1 MTTVWRKDPCY
12 FEKGV
17 EKTVGHRFGPR
28 SATTLRMQ
36 PNYVE
41 WSWWQHSAS
50 PCLEIPEVL
59 IKIFHWAVAALQC
72 VTRLRTKLQLGV
84 SIPSFMTERWLIPA
98 DTTDWWQC
106 VGSNLAKVGTP
117 ALLWWSWDVNSN
129 RKPLPMLLSTWIEF
143 KILAIGVPKI
153 YWHVSSQVA
162 QPLTNWLE
170 LTWRGLSLWAVGKG
184 SPFPPHTWTSARMLQ
199 DVCLPHLQLKI
210 HPAVVWPNSLGQLVC
225 WNVKTAFGIR
235 LMVLQLTC
243 HSLAKSWHQ
252 PWWNSSLEAA
262 VCSSATAPSSA
273 RNRKS
278 GQSTSSSR
286 LPFRGKPFLSVSHTH
301 YFRYGNWNNTFWRN

>member
-1 MTTVWRKDPCY
+1 MAHPCWH
-12 FEKGV
+12 
-17 EKTVGHRFGPR
+17 HRLVAMCGLQPCE
-28 SATTLRMQ
+28 SWHPSTALVKLRCQ
-36 PNYVE
+36 QQQKALAY
-41 WSWWQHSAS
+41 AS
-50 PCLEIPEVL
+50 EYL
-59 IKIFHWAVAALQC
+59 
-72 VTRLRTKLQLGV
+72 
-84 SIPSFMTERWLIPA
+84 
-98 DTTDWWQC
+98 D
-106 VGSNLAKVGTP
+106 
-117 ALLWWSWDVNSN
+117 
-129 RKPLPMLLSTWIEF
+129 

-153 YWHVSSQVA
+153 YWHVSSRVA

-199 DVCLPHLQLKI
+199 DICLPHLQLKV
-210 HPAVVWPNSLGQLVC
+210 HPAIVWPNSLGQLVC
-225 WNVKTAFGIR
+225 WNVKTTFGIR

-278 GQSTSSSR
+278 GQSTSSSL

-301 YFRYGNWNNTFWRN
+301 YFRYGNNTFWRN